1 MAKGKTTEALTKLIE
16 LQANTAILV
25 DPKDGT
31 EKEIDVALLQRGDL
45 LKVIP
50 GSKVPVDG
58 RVVEGLGQV
67 DESHI
72 TGESLP
78 VDKAANS
85 LVFSGSINLDGKLV
99 IRATHVG
106 QDTTLAQIVRLVRYS
121 AQSSLRY
128 LPLEDYQEEYC
139 FVGLVSVL

>member
-16 LQANTAILV
+16 LQSNTAWLV
-25 DPKDGT
+25 DPKGGPDV
-31 EKEIDVALLQRGDL
+31 EIDTALVQRGDL
-45 LKVIP
+45 IKVLP

-58 RVVEGLGQV
+58 RVVEGTGQV

-78 VDKAANS
+78 VDKVPNS
-85 LVFSGSINLDGKLV
+85 LVFSGSLNLDGNLT

-106 QDTTLAQIVRLVRYS
+106 QETTLAQIVRLVSWIARTFKGIS
-121 AQSSLRY
+121 
-128 LPLEDYQEEYC
+128 
-139 FVGLVSVL
+139 

>member
-16 LQANTAILV
+16 LQSNTALLV
-25 DPKDGT
+25 DPKDGSHV
-31 EKEIDVALLQRGDL
+31 EIDVALVQRGDL
-45 LKVIP
+45 IKVLP

-58 RVVEGLGQV
+58 RVVEGSGQV

-78 VDKAANS
+78 VDKVANS
-85 LVFSGSINLDGKLV
+85 LVFSGSLNLDGILT

-106 QDTTLAQIVRLVRYS
+106 QETTLAQIVRLVSS
-121 AQSSLRY
+121 AW
-128 LPLEDYQEEYC
+128 P
-139 FVGLVSVL
+139 